1 MCCLMIS
8 IHAPREGGDNE
19 SRIRP
24 CVNENF
30 NPRPPRGGRPLID
43 GQQRQRL
50 PISIHAPREGGD
62 FLILSKVVPSAVIS
76 IHAPREGGDVAR
88 RRLDVLLL
96 ISIHAP
102 REGGDFCQS
111 KTV

>member
-62 FLILSKVVPSAVIS
+62 EDVYAQIMAKLNIS
-76 IHAPREGGDVAR
+76 IHAPREGGDSMPFSFVDERKLFQSTPPAR
-88 RRLDVLLL
+88 GAT
-96 ISIHAP
+96 S
-102 REGGDFCQS
+102 
-111 KTV
+111 